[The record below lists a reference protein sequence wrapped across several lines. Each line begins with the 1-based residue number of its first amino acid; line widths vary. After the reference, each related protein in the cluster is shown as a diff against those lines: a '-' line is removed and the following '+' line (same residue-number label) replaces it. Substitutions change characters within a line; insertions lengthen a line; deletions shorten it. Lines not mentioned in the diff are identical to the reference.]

1 MPYRKRKED
10 LTAKLLATFKQLI
23 SEGTLVPGAR
33 LPAEREMA
41 SNLKV
46 SRGSLRQ
53 VLKMLEIMGVLSQR
67 VGDGTYLN
75 AAAPSI
81 LAEPME
87 FLILL
92 DGISFDE
99 LMEARLIVEPEL
111 AARAA
116 SRATPEHLGV
126 LRQSLERMAESGPDH
141 ATLVEEDLRFHRTI
155 FQMAGNRVCSL
166 MFSIVHQ
173 SLHSLMEVTSQM
185 VDLEHTVKLHT
196 RIYTA
201 IRKGEPDE
209 ARSRMLAHLTDAKSL
224 LVRSNEAQVQA
235 RLGDRFSTL
244 SFQKPRDRT
253 KAKSARRGRS
263 NSSC

>member
-1 MPYRKRKED
+1 MKSPRPKED

-23 SEGTLVPGAR
+23 SEGTLAPGAR

-41 SNLKV
+41 SNLHV

-53 VLKMLEIMGVLSQR
+53 VLKMLKIMGVVSQR

-92 DGISFDE
+92 DGISFEE

-116 SRATPEHLGV
+116 ARADPEHLIA
-126 LRQSLERMAESGPDH
+126 LRE
-141 ATLVEEDLRFHRTI
+141 
-155 FQMAGNRVCSL
+155 
-166 MFSIVHQ
+166 
-173 SLHSLMEVTSQM
+173 
-185 VDLEHTVKLHT
+185 
-196 RIYTA
+196 
-201 IRKGEPDE
+201 
-209 ARSRMLAHLTDAKSL
+209 SL
-224 LVRSNEAQVQA
+224 LRMTE
-235 RLGDRFSTL
+235 G
-244 SFQKPRDRT
+244 
-253 KAKSARRGRS
+253 RG
-263 NSSC
+263 NHA

>member
-1 MPYRKRKED
+1 MIRSRPKED
-10 LTAKLLATFKQLI
+10 IAAKLLSTFKQLI

-33 LPAEREMA
+33 MPAEREMA
-41 SNLKV
+41 SNLNV

-53 VLKMLEIMGVLSQR
+53 VLKMLEIMGVVSQR

-75 AAAPSI
+75 AAAPAI

-92 DGISFDE
+92 DGISFEE

-116 SRATPEHLGV
+116 SRAGLDHLSE
-126 LRQSLERMAESGPDH
+126 LRTSLQRMGESDGNHAE
-141 ATLVEEDLRFHRTI
+141 LIEEDLRFHRTI
-155 FQMAGNRVCSL
+155 FQMADNRVCSI

-173 SLHSLMEVTSQM
+173 SLHKLMEVTSQM
-185 VDLEHTVKLHT
+185 VDLEHTVKLHH

-201 IRKGEPDE
+201 IRKGDANE
-209 ARSRMLAHLTDAKSL
+209 ARARMFAHLSDAKDL
-224 LVRSNEAQVQA
+224 LIRSSEAQTQA
-235 RLGDRFSTL
+235 RLGDRMSRMSIQNSPT
-244 SFQKPRDRT
+244 PR
-253 KAKSARRGRS
+253 AKQG
-263 NSSC
+263 